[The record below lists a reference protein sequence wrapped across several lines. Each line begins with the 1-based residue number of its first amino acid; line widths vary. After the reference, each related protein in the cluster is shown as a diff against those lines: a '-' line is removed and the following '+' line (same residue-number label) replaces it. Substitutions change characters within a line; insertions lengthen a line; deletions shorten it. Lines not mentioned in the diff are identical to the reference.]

1 MAVKMRLMRMG
12 KTKSPHYRVVV
23 MDGRAPRDGRY
34 IDLIGRYDP
43 REDPSVIE
51 IDADKA
57 VDWLR
62 KGAQPTEAVQ
72 KLLEV
77 SGALTQFK
85 VKSGR
90 IHTVGGD
97 SPDTAPAPAPAAAD
111 EAAATDEPATEEAP
125 PAEEVTA
132 QAVEPVEEP
141 VRAGGEAETAEVDE
155 EPVADDEAD
164 AGDAETSDE
173 EE

>member
-97 SPDTAPAPAPAAAD
+97 SPAAAPSP
-111 EAAATDEPATEEAP
+111 EPGAS
-125 PAEEVTA
+125 
-132 QAVEPVEEP
+132 
-141 VRAGGEAETAEVDE
+141 E
-155 EPVADDEAD
+155 EPVAAEEAAGSVAVAAAEPVDEPAPAENEAEPAETPEPAEPAEPAEA

>member
-97 SPDTAPAPAPAAAD
+97 SPATAPSQ
-111 EAAATDEPATEEAP
+111 EPD
-125 PAEEVTA
+125 
-132 QAVEPVEEP
+132 
-141 VRAGGEAETAEVDE
+141 AGE
-155 EPVADDEAD
+155 EPVAAEEAAGTVAVAAAEPVDEPAAAEEEAEPAETPEADEAGPAD
-164 AGDAETSDE
+164 AAGDAETSDE

>member
-1 MAVKMRLMRMG
+1 MCFRGPTRGELMAVKMRLMRMG

-43 REDPSVIE
+43 RQEPSVIE
-51 IDADKA
+51 IDGEKA

-62 KGAQPTEAVQ
+62 KGAQPTEAVS
-72 KLLEV
+72 KILEA
-77 SGALTQFK
+77 SGALTDFK

-90 IHTVGGD
+90 IHTVGAAAAE
-97 SPDTAPAPAPAAAD
+97 PVAEVEEAPAA
-111 EAAATDEPATEEAP
+111 EEPAEAEAVEEATP
-125 PAEEVTA
+125 EAEEATESEEPAE
-132 QAVEPVEEP
+132 
-141 VRAGGEAETAEVDE
+141 G
-155 EPVADDEAD
+155 
-164 AGDAETSDE
+164 SE

>member
-43 REDPSVIE
+43 REEPSVIE

-62 KGAQPTEAVQ
+62 KGAQPTEAVS
-72 KLLEV
+72 KILEA
-77 SGALTQFK
+77 SGALTEFK
-85 VKSGR
+85 VRSGR
-90 IHTVGGD
+90 IHTVGSD
-97 SPDTAPAPAPAAAD
+97 EPAPDTSATPAAPAAEEAAAAQPAGDEAADAPAPA
-111 EAAATDEPATEEAP
+111 
-125 PAEEVTA
+125 
-132 QAVEPVEEP
+132 
-141 VRAGGEAETAEVDE
+141 
-155 EPVADDEAD
+155 
-164 AGDAETSDE
+164 SSE

>member
-34 IDLIGRYDP
+34 IDQIGRYDP

-51 IDADKA
+51 IDAEKA

-62 KGAQPTEAVQ
+62 KGAQPTEAVT
-72 KLLEV
+72 KILDV
-77 SGALTQFK
+77 SGALTDFK

-90 IHTVGGD
+90 IHTVGG
-97 SPDTAPAPAPAAAD
+97 STPTTAG
-111 EAAATDEPATEEAP
+111 
-125 PAEEVTA
+125 PAEEEPAEETDKA
-132 QAVEPVEEP
+132 ESPVEE
-141 VRAGGEAETAEVDE
+141 TAE
-155 EPVADDEAD
+155 AT
-164 AGDAETSDE
+164 TSE